1 MKKIG
6 RIFGV
11 ALLCSILFSCSNLL
25 ERLEH
30 AAIPLHTVSYESEW
44 GTAPTSVGVLDNT
57 ALTQEHL
64 PLLLAVGY
72 TFEGWYC
79 EDTKIEV
86 GYILHD
92 SITLTAKWK
101 ANSYSVLFNKN
112 AEQATGTMTEQKFV
126 YDESQNL
133 IVNSFENPG
142 YSFAGWNTNADGSG
156 SLYADEENVK
166 NLTAENEGCTVLFA
180 QWKLEEDYT
189 ITYNLNGGIN
199 NAHNPTSYNV
209 ESETILLQSPTKTGY
224 IFVSWVDQQG
234 NVVTEIRK
242 GTTGDITLTAQW
254 STNTDT
260 PYKVEH
266 YQQNTTDDGYTLF
279 ETEEKNGSTD
289 SETLATPKE
298 YTGFIAQSIEQGT
311 ILPDGSTVVKVYY
324 DRKVFTLTFD
334 TDGGSEVKS
343 ITEKY
348 GTTITAPEN
357 PTKEGYSFM
366 GWNQEIPKTMPAE
379 NVTYKAQWQENTL
392 GIKVQAPSYSDI
404 PNLATPTISGTTV
417 TFVAPEEYASYSW
430 YIDGVLQDNEH
441 TQSFIL
447 DTTNLSARSYYIM
460 LVVIDEKDAVY
471 SAQYELEVTK

>member
-25 ERLEH
+25 EILEH
-30 AAIPLHTVSYESEW
+30 DAIPLHTVSYESEW
-44 GTAPTSVGVLDNT
+44 GTAPTSVEVLDST

-86 GYILHD
+86 GYVLHD
-92 SITLTAKWK
+92 SITLTAKWT

-112 AEQATGTMTEQKFV
+112 AEHATGTMKEQKFI

-133 IVNSFENPG
+133 LVNSFENPG

-156 SLYADEENVK
+156 SVYADEENVK
-166 NLTAENEGCTVLFA
+166 NLTAENEGCTVLF
-180 QWKLEEDYT
+180 
-189 ITYNLNGGIN
+189 
-199 NAHNPTSYNV
+199 
-209 ESETILLQSPTKTGY
+209 
-224 IFVSWVDQQG
+224 
-234 NVVTEIRK
+234 
-242 GTTGDITLTAQW
+242 AQW

-334 TDGGSEVKS
+334 NDGGSEVKS

-379 NVTYKAQWQENTL
+379 NVTYKAQWQENSL

-447 DTTNLSARSYYIM
+447 DTTNLSARSYCIM

>member
-25 ERLEH
+25 ERLED

-86 GYILHD
+86 GYVLHG
-92 SITLTAKWK
+92 SITLTAK
-101 ANSYSVLFNKN
+101 
-112 AEQATGTMTEQKFV
+112 
-126 YDESQNL
+126 
-133 IVNSFENPG
+133 
-142 YSFAGWNTNADGSG
+142 
-156 SLYADEENVK
+156 
-166 NLTAENEGCTVLFA
+166 
-180 QWKLEEDYT
+180 
-189 ITYNLNGGIN
+189 
-199 NAHNPTSYNV
+199 
-209 ESETILLQSPTKTGY
+209 
-224 IFVSWVDQQG
+224 
-234 NVVTEIRK
+234 
-242 GTTGDITLTAQW
+242 W

-334 TDGGSEVKS
+334 SDGGSEVKS

-417 TFVAPEEYASYSW
+417 TFEAPEEYASYSW

-460 LVVIDEKDAVY
+460 LVVVDEKDAVY